1 MNRPHTLAE
10 VARRNNAGEQEFSS
24 ALREFL
30 DEFYGALRV
39 GTAADLIAAAPEA
52 IGDPQRHAFLGAVG
66 EHLARR
72 WAPPYRGG
80 LKIGRAFS
88 SVPTSRRRS
97 KASRRCC
104 WSKARSHSGGG

>member
-1 MNRPHTLAE
+1 MNRPRTLAE
-10 VARRNNAGEQEFSS
+10 VARRSNAGEQEFSS

-39 GTAADLIAAAPEA
+39 GTAAGLIAAAPEA

-72 WAPPYRGG
+72 WDLHTG
-80 LKIGRAFS
+80 
-88 SVPTSRRRS
+88 VDRRS
-97 KASRRCC
+97 FALPQAPLLHDAAGRPQGNAAST
-104 WSKARSHSGGG
+104 AAQ